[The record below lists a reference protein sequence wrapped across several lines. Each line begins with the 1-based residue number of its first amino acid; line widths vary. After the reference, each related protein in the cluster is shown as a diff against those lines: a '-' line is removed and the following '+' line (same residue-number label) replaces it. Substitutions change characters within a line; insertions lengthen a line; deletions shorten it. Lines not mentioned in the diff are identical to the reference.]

1 VRYKLA
7 DFLGISQDKL
17 NPDPWQRDIHG
28 ARPVDPQI
36 RAVPFI
42 DIQASAGA
50 GSVIDAVE
58 DHDIEQWHLPKQW
71 LRQLGNGQIDSLKP
85 LSVSGDPMVPRL
97 LHGDIV
103 MIDTP
108 QRTAS
113 PPGIFV
119 LHGGLGLVIKQI
131 EPIPNTS
138 PITLRMF
145 SDNNAY
151 SAYDR
156 SIDEVSIIGRVVWF
170 ARTI

>member
-1 VRYKLA
+1 ML
-7 DFLGISQDKL
+7 
-17 NPDPWQRDIHG
+17 
-28 ARPVDPQI
+28 
-36 RAVPFI
+36 
-42 DIQASAGA
+42 ASAGA

-71 LRQLGNGQIDSLKP
+71 LRQVGNGQIDPLK
-85 LSVSGDPMVPRL
+85 LLGVSGDPMVPRL

-103 MIDTP
+103 MIDTS

-119 LHGGLGLVIKQI
+119 LHYGLALVIKQI
-131 EPIPNTS
+131 KPIPNTS

-145 SDNNAY
+145 SDNNAH

-156 SIDEVSIIGRVVWF
+156 SIDEVCIIRRVVWF